1 MKAITLLEK
10 WRAVTV
16 SRFGKALLDESE
28 RYGGVE
34 EYSALIGTKTPTMG
48 TWVRNTSKPGYT
60 AAMKMLEL
68 SPGLKE
74 HLDERG
80 CFDAPARDRRYQRKQ
95 APVPLTRAAQTTTQA
110 REHHARAMTEAEQL
124 AAKHE
129 RLDKIRKAAK
139 RVKRRIQ
146 QRYSPAADSSFTH
159 AHLHPCTHGGYGA
172 VVDEIS
178 GAHANVAVPT
188 TYGVEES

>member
-1 MKAITLLEK
+1 MKATPLLDR

-16 SRFGKALLDESE
+16 SRFGKAILDECE
-28 RYGGVE
+28 KHGGIA
-34 EYSALIGTKTPTMG
+34 EYCEKIGTKTPTMG

-68 SPGLKE
+68 SPVLKE

-95 APVPLTRAAQTTTQA
+95 APVPLTRAAQTTTKA
-110 REHHARAMTEAEQL
+110 REHHQRAMTDAERRALKHKRL
-124 AAKHE
+124 ATIAKV
-129 RLDKIRKAAK
+129 DRK
-139 RVKRRIQ
+139 KRRMDKKPYTTHGTI
-146 QRYSPAADSSFTH
+146 SH
-159 AHLHPCTHGGYGA
+159 AHYNPCTHGGYGA
-172 VVDEIS
+172 VVDEI
-178 GAHANVAVPT
+178 GNAHANVAVPT

>member
-1 MKAITLLEK
+1 MNSITLLDR

-16 SRFGKALLDESE
+16 SRFGKALLDECE
-28 RYGGVE
+28 KHGGIA
-34 EYSALIGTKTPTMG
+34 EYCALIGTKTPTMG

-60 AAMKMLEL
+60 AATRMLEL
-68 SPGLKE
+68 SPSLKE

-95 APVPLTRAAQTTTQA
+95 APVPLTAAAQTTATAKAHQ
-110 REHHARAMTEAEQL
+110 ERAMTDAEHRAL
-124 AAKHE
+124 KHT
-129 RLDKIRKAAK
+129 RLGKIRKAARK
-139 RVKRRIQ
+139 M
-146 QRYSPAADSSFTH
+146 QRLDKKPYTTHGTISH
-159 AHLHPCTHGGYGA
+159 AHYNPCTHGGYGA

-178 GAHANVAVPT
+178 GAHANVAIPT